1 MNISVIGSGTWGCAI
16 AAILQ
21 DKGNNVTLWSYFKEE
36 SEELKATGRVRNL
49 PDFVLPEGIVYT
61 CDLEEAAKDKDMIV
75 LVTPSS
81 AISKTAETMSG
92 FVKEKTIIVCAS
104 KGFDKETQKTLTE
117 TIKDKIPQ
125 AYVAALSGPSHAEEV
140 AKKMPT
146 TLVAACE
153 EIEIAYKIQEVFM
166 TEYLRIYTNDDV
178 LGVEIG
184 GALKNVIALCA
195 GISDGLGLGDNS
207 KAALMTRGMSEIAR
221 LGAAMGAKFATFSG
235 LSGMGDLIVTC
246 TSMHSRNRRAG
257 ILIGQGMSPDDAMKE
272 VNMVVE
278 GVYATS
284 EAYKLAKK
292 HNVEMPIVEEV
303 HGILFG
309 GKPAGDA
316 VASLMQR
323 TRKEEINED
332 FIA

>member
-1 MNISVIGSGTWGCAI
+1 MNIAVIGSGTWGCAI
-16 AAILQ
+16 SAILN

-36 SEELKATGRVRNL
+36 CEELKATKRARNL
-49 PDFVLPEGIVYT
+49 PDFVMPDGIEYT
-61 CDLEEAAKDKDMIV
+61 YDLADAVKDKDIIV
-75 LVTPSS
+75 VVTPSS
-81 AISKTAETMSG
+81 AIAKTAENMSA
-92 FVKEKTIIVCAS
+92 FVKNDAIVVCAS
-104 KGFDKETQKTLTE
+104 KGFDSETQKTLTE

-125 AYVAALSGPSHAEEV
+125 ANVAALSGPSHAEEV
-140 AKKMPT
+140 AMKMPT

-153 EIEIAYKIQEVFM
+153 DINIAHKIQEVFM
-166 TEYLRIYTNDDV
+166 TDYLRIYTNEDV

-195 GISDGLGLGDNS
+195 GISDGLGLGDNA

-221 LGAAMGAKFATFSG
+221 LGTAMGANFATFSG

-257 ILIGQGMSPDDAMKE
+257 ILIGQGMSPDNAMKE

-278 GVYATS
+278 GVYAAK

-303 HGILFG
+303 YGILFEG
-309 GKPAGDA
+309 NSARDA
-316 VASLMQR
+316 VNNLM
-323 TRKEEINED
+323 TRRKKDEID
-332 FIA
+332 KG

>member
-1 MNISVIGSGTWGCAI
+1 MNIAVIGSGTWGCAI
-16 AAILQ
+16 SAILK
-21 DKGNNVTLWSYFKEE
+21 DKGNDVTLWSYFKEE
-36 SEELKATGRVRNL
+36 CEELKLTQKARNL
-49 PDFVLPEGIVYT
+49 PDFVMPDGIEYT
-61 CDLEEAAKDKDMIV
+61 CDLADAIKDKDMIV

-81 AISKTAETMSG
+81 AIAKTAENMSA
-92 FVKEKTIIVCAS
+92 FVKNGAIIVCAS
-104 KGFDKETQKTLTE
+104 KGFDSETQKTLTE

-125 AYVAALSGPSHAEEV
+125 ANVAALSGPSHAEEV
-140 AKKMPT
+140 AMKMPT
-146 TLVAACE
+146 TLVAACSD
-153 EIEIAYKIQEVFM
+153 IEIAHEIQEVFM
-166 TEYLRIYTNDDV
+166 TDYLRIYTNEDV

-195 GISDGLGLGDNS
+195 GISDGLGFGDNT

-221 LGAAMGAKFATFSG
+221 LGTAMGAKFATFSG

-257 ILIGQGMSPDDAMKE
+257 ILIGKGVSPDDAMKE

-278 GVYATS
+278 GVYAAK

-303 HGILFG
+303 YGILFE
-309 GKPAGDA
+309 GKSARDA
-316 VASLMQR
+316 VSSLMTR
-323 TRKEEINED
+323 KRKEEIDEG
-332 FIA
+332 